1 MKTNFKLTLAAIIGF
16 VAGGSA
22 GFFFQTADTT
32 EDSAKGD
39 IAKVSKFS
47 KNVVSPAMSAFQ
59 EKITSNP
66 EELEKATFSLT
77 VLTSR
82 MTEFD
87 ELVNIATTVSEGN
100 EELATSLR
108 NLQSVRQ
115 LAANAR
121 TSGNQAL
128 EALNA
133 IAEGK
138 KSSVDYEQASQNLA
152 LAFMMVDRQIS
163 VGKQYVCDV
172 DAFLRGKDVEDYKE
186 LALARDLWAGYCAG
200 EAVLTNNDEELA
212 YWSKQQS
219 LLTSGTDVLAG
230 YVNYVNFD
238 KFLSPALQQ
247 CIELDSEIGLDVNNS
262 MLSNKE
268 QFEHIDS
275 PIMKSDMISNNEQF
289 NTVVGK
295 GEEMMR
301 MNGGIS
307 QTINVDQMILN
318 AVPDMGGVIL
328 TVTAPDA
335 VMPQT
340 REHILL

>member
-22 GFFFQTADTT
+22 GFFFQTVDTT

-87 ELVNIATTVSEGN
+87 ELVNIATAVSEGN
-100 EELATSLR
+100 EELAASLKD
-108 NLQSVRQ
+108 LQSVRQ

-121 TSGNQAL
+121 TSGNQVL

-152 LAFMMVDRQIS
+152 LAFMMVDRQVN

-172 DAFLRGKDVEDYKE
+172 DAFLRGKKVEDYRE

-200 EAVLTNNDEELA
+200 EARLTNDDEELA
-212 YWSKQQS
+212 YWSKQQN
-219 LLTSGTDVLAG
+219 LLSSGTDVLAG
-230 YVNYVNFD
+230 YIQLIDSDNI
-238 KFLSPALQQ
+238 ALRQ
-247 CIELDSEIGLDVNNS
+247 CQTIDSAIGIAGEGS
-262 MLSNKE
+262 SFISNKE
-268 QFEHIDS
+268 QFEHIDN
-275 PIMKSDMISNNEQF
+275 PVNKSEMISNNEQF
-289 NTVVGK
+289 NTIIGK
-295 GEEMMR
+295 GVEMIR
-301 MNGGIS
+301 MNEVNIS
-307 QTINVDQMILN
+307 TLDVNHMMQCVLSNQS
-318 AVPDMGGVIL
+318 MGENDIS
-328 TVTAPDA
+328 DA
-335 VMPQT
+335 F
-340 REHILL
+340 RED

>member
-22 GFFFQTADTT
+22 GFFFQTVDTT

-87 ELVNIATTVSEGN
+87 ELVKIATTASEDN
-100 EELATSLR
+100 EELAASLK
-108 NLQSVRQ
+108 NLQSLSK

-121 TSGNQAL
+121 ENGTQAL

-138 KSSVDYEQASQNLA
+138 KTPLDYEQASQNLA
-152 LAFMMVDRQIS
+152 LAFLMVDRQIS

-172 DAFLRGKDVEDYKE
+172 DTFLRGKEVEDYKE

-212 YWSKQQS
+212 YWSNQQD
-219 LLTSGTDVLAG
+219 LLSSGTDVLAG
-230 YVNYVNFD
+230 FIVLIDPDAVL
-238 KFLSPALQQ
+238 KQ
-247 CIELDSEIGLDVNNS
+247 CIELDNAIGIGF
-262 MLSNKE
+262 LSNKE
-268 QFEHIDS
+268 QFESFGSAVDNVG
-275 PIMKSDMISNNEQF
+275 MISNNEQF
-289 NTVVGK
+289 NKINEVNISTMDVNHMMQCVLSNQSM
-295 GEEMMR
+295 GE
-301 MNGGIS
+301 NDIS
-307 QTINVDQMILN
+307 
-318 AVPDMGGVIL
+318 
-328 TVTAPDA
+328 DA
-335 VMPQT
+335 FG
-340 REHILL
+340 ED

>member
-22 GFFFQTADTT
+22 GFFFQTVDTT

-87 ELVNIATTVSEGN
+87 ELVNIATTVSEDN

-200 EAVLTNNDEELA
+200 EARLTNNDEELA

-219 LLTSGTDVLAG
+219 LLASSTDVLASFI
-230 YVNYVNFD
+230 VLIDPNA
-238 KFLSPALQQ
+238 LLQQ
-247 CIELDSEIGLDVNNS
+247 CHTIDSAIGLDVNNS

-268 QFEHIDS
+268 QFEHMDS
-275 PIMKSDMISNNEQF
+275 PIMKSDMISNNERF
-289 NTVVGK
+289 Y
-295 GEEMMR
+295 
-301 MNGGIS
+301 
-307 QTINVDQMILN
+307 
-318 AVPDMGGVIL
+318 
-328 TVTAPDA
+328 TVTDVFQMMQCVLPGSLYIQETETNGMETIYD
-335 VMPQT
+335 
-340 REHILL
+340 

>member
-1 MKTNFKLTLAAIIGF
+1 MKTNFKLALATIIGF
-16 VAGGSA
+16 VAGGVA
-22 GFFFQTADTT
+22 GFFFSGAEIAPNLAQ
-32 EDSAKGD
+32 GD
-39 IAKVSKFS
+39 ISKVSKFNR
-47 KNVVSPAMSAFQ
+47 NVVSPAMSAFQ

-87 ELVNIATTVSEGN
+87 ELVKIAAAASEGK
-100 EELATSLR
+100 EELAASLKD
-108 NLQSVRQ
+108 LLSVKQ

-172 DAFLRGKDVEDYKE
+172 DAFLRGKDVEDYRE

-200 EAVLTNNDEELA
+200 EARLTNNDEELA

-219 LLTSGTDVLAG
+219 LLTSDSDVLAASQTL
-230 YVNYVNFD
+230 D
-238 KFLSPALQQ
+238 KLGKIALKQ
-247 CIELDSEIGLDVNNS
+247 CLDIDSAIGLDVNNS
-262 MLSNKE
+262 MLSN
-268 QFEHIDS
+268 
-275 PIMKSDMISNNEQF
+275 NEQF
-289 NTVVGK
+289 NT
-295 GEEMMR
+295 
-301 MNGGIS
+301 I
-307 QTINVDQMILN
+307 VDQMIQNVLVV
-318 AVPDMGGVIL
+318 AATDGPM
-328 TVTAPDA
+328 A
-335 VMPQT
+335 QT
-340 REHILL
+340 REHVLL

>member
-1 MKTNFKLTLAAIIGF
+1 MKTIFIALAAVIGF
-16 VAGGSA
+16 LVGGVA
-22 GFFFQTADTT
+22 GFFFSGAEMAPDLSQ
-32 EDSAKGD
+32 GD
-39 IAKVSKFS
+39 ISKVSKFS

-66 EELEKATFSLT
+66 EELEKATVSLT

-87 ELVNIATTVSEGN
+87 ELVKIAAAASEGN
-100 EELATSLR
+100 EELAASLKD
-108 NLQSVRQ
+108 LQSVRQ

-200 EAVLTNNDEELA
+200 EAVLTNDDEELA

-219 LLTSGTDVLAG
+219 LLASSTDVLASHPTLIH
-230 YVNYVNFD
+230 FTPELL
-238 KFLSPALQQ
+238 KQ
-247 CIELDSEIGLDVNNS
+247 CIELDSEIGLVNNS

-268 QFEHIDS
+268 QFNTFFERGTE
-275 PIMKSDMISNNEQF
+275 MSNMNE
-289 NTVVGK
+289 
-295 GEEMMR
+295 
-301 MNGGIS
+301 GIG
-307 QTINVDQMILN
+307 QTFNVDQMMQNVLPVITTVVLPSLN
-318 AVPDMGGVIL
+318 
-328 TVTAPDA
+328 
-335 VMPQT
+335 
-340 REHILL
+340 

>member
-1 MKTNFKLTLAAIIGF
+1 MKTNFKITLAAIIGF

-47 KNVVSPAMSAFQ
+47 RNVVSPAMSAFQ

-87 ELVNIATTVSEGN
+87 ELVKIASAVSEGN
-100 EELATSLR
+100 EELSASVKY
-108 NLQSVRQ
+108 LQRVSQ

-121 TSGNQAL
+121 TNGTQAL
-128 EALNA
+128 GALNA

-138 KSSVDYEQASQNLA
+138 QSSVDYEQASQNLA
-152 LAFMMVDRQIS
+152 LAFMMVDRQIN

-172 DAFLRGKDVEDYKE
+172 DAFLRGKNVEDYKE

-200 EAVLTNNDEELA
+200 EAVLTNNSEELA
-212 YWSKQQS
+212 YWSKQQN
-219 LLTSGTDVLAG
+219 LLSSGTDVLADHRNSF
-230 YVNYVNFD
+230 VIISDVL
-238 KFLSPALQQ
+238 KQ
-247 CIELDSEIGLDVNNS
+247 CQMIDRAIGIAGEGSFFISTDPVRTS
-262 MLSNKE
+262 KM
-268 QFEHIDS
+268 F
-275 PIMKSDMISNNEQF
+275 SNNEQF
-289 NTVVGK
+289 NTVVAVHGW
-295 GEEMMR
+295 GLVR
-301 MNGGIS
+301 MNEGIS
-307 QTINVDQMILN
+307 QTFNVDQMMQNVLSCVS
-318 AVPDMGGVIL
+318 ALAFPFSL
-328 TVTAPDA
+328 KY
-335 VMPQT
+335 
-340 REHILL
+340 R

>member
-22 GFFFQTADTT
+22 GFFFQTVDTT

-47 KNVVSPAMSAFQ
+47 RNVVSPAMSAFQ

-200 EAVLTNNDEELA
+200 EARLTNDDEELA

-219 LLTSGTDVLAG
+219 LLASSTDVLASHPTLIH
-230 YVNYVNFD
+230 FTPELL
-238 KFLSPALQQ
+238 KQ
-247 CIELDSEIGLDVNNS
+247 CIELDSAIGIAVEGS
-262 MLSNKE
+262 FSISNKE
-268 QFEHIDS
+268 QFEHMDS
-275 PIMKSDMISNNEQF
+275 PIMKSDMISNNDKFQISLDV
-289 NTVVGK
+289 NQ
-295 GEEMMR
+295 MM
-301 MNGGIS
+301 NNILP
-307 QTINVDQMILN
+307 IVDTHLEG
-318 AVPDMGGVIL
+318 VPGHLPITKD
-328 TVTAPDA
+328 
-335 VMPQT
+335 
-340 REHILL
+340 E

>member
-1 MKTNFKLTLAAIIGF
+1 MKTNFKITLAAIIGL
-16 VAGGSA
+16 VTGGSA
-22 GFFFQTADTT
+22 GFFFQTVDTT
-32 EDSAKGD
+32 EDSTKGD

-152 LAFMMVDRQIS
+152 IAYMMVDRQIN

-200 EAVLTNNDEELA
+200 EARLTNNDEELA
-212 YWSKQQS
+212 YWSKQQN
-219 LLTSGTDVLAG
+219 LLSSGTDVLASHPTLIH
-230 YVNYVNFD
+230 FTPELL
-238 KFLSPALQQ
+238 KQ
-247 CIELDSEIGLDVNNS
+247 CIELDSSIGLVNNS

-268 QFEHIDS
+268 QFEHMDS

-289 NTVVGK
+289 NTVVAVY
-295 GEEMMR
+295 
-301 MNGGIS
+301 GIS
-307 QTINVDQMILN
+307 QTFNVDQMMQNVLPGFSSTT
-318 AVPDMGGVIL
+318 AVPSFATEVIPSL
-328 TVTAPDA
+328 
-335 VMPQT
+335 
-340 REHILL
+340 RNLILGHAR